1 LGCTLFTGLLFTG
14 LLFTGLLFT
23 GIFFTG
29 ILFTGILFTGIF
41 LQVSFYRYLF
51 TGIFLPQPWLYLL
64 ILILM
69 KNSITTI
76 IDFFY
81 PPFKRIMPLQTFRY
95 AACGGG
101 NVVLGFL
108 IFSCIYHFVV
118 QRKVVDLGFAA
129 FESYSIALFCSSIT
143 VFIIGFLLNKY
154 VVFTSSNLK
163 GRIQLFRYF
172 LSFISNLCINYVL
185 LKALIIYLFIHP
197 VLAQLIVTSI
207 VVTISYFT
215 QQYFTFKVKE
225 EKK

>member
-1 LGCTLFTGLLFTG
+1 
-14 LLFTGLLFT
+14 
-23 GIFFTG
+23 
-29 ILFTGILFTGIF
+29 
-41 LQVSFYRYLF
+41 
-51 TGIFLPQPWLYLL
+51 
-64 ILILM
+64 M
-69 KNSITTI
+69 KNNITSI

-81 PPFKRIMPLQTFRY
+81 PPFKRVMPLQTFRY

-101 NVVLGFL
+101 NVILGFL
-108 IFSCIYHFVV
+108 IFTSIYHFVV
-118 QRKVVDLGFAA
+118 QRKVVDFGFAV

-185 LKALIIYLFIHP
+185 LKALIIYFLLHP
-197 VLAQLIVTSI
+197 VLAQSIVTSI
-207 VVTISYFT
+207 VVTLSYFT

-225 EKK
+225 DKN